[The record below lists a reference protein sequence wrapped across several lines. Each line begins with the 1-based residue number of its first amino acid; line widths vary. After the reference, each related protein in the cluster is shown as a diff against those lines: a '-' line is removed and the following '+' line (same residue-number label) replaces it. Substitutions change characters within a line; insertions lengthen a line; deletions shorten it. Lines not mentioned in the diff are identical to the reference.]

1 MADTP
6 FSWEL
11 PLPRPST
18 WLHWKGQLG
27 PLLWPQGCQAEGSLW
42 LRVRQAVRGGSYATG
57 DTTVHRFLGLRQE
70 CLETWEQMMTTL
82 EHADVKPCSLEQG
95 GVREKLCLLSQLVC
109 QNIDLRLPKAS
120 SLGVC

>member
-1 MADTP
+1 
-6 FSWEL
+6 
-11 PLPRPST
+11 
-18 WLHWKGQLG
+18 
-27 PLLWPQGCQAEGSLW
+27 
-42 LRVRQAVRGGSYATG
+42 
-57 DTTVHRFLGLRQE
+57 
-70 CLETWEQMMTTL
+70 MTTL